1 MCQCFT
7 PEKKKKKKAGEREG
21 GGKKGD
27 KGEKS
32 LPL

>member
-21 GGKKGD
+21 GKKGD